1 MKHIVKLAL
10 LALLFIL
17 PAGLSAQTKLGHI
30 NTAALRDMMP
40 EVMTANKKLDTLAGQ
55 YQKQLD
61 ALITDYQKKLE
72 EYQKDYISKPATDP
86 IRVSKETELVQME
99 ERIKAFRENA
109 NNDINT
115 QTEAMVKPINEK
127 INTAIKAVAQEG
139 KYTYI
144 LEAGAGMLL
153 YASESEDITPLVKK
167 KLGIK

>member
-40 EVMTANKKLDTLAGQ
+40 EVITANKKLDTIANQ

-61 ALITDYQKKLE
+61 ELIKDYQSKLE
-72 EYQKDYISKPATDP
+72 VYQRDFASKPASDP
-86 IRVSKETELVQME
+86 IRMSKETELVQFE
-99 ERIKAFRENA
+99 ERIKTFREAA

-115 QTEAMVKPINEK
+115 KTQELVEPINKK
-127 INTAIKAVAQEG
+127 INDAIKAVALEG

-144 LEAGAGMLL
+144 MEAGSGMLL
-153 YASESEDITPLVKK
+153 YAADNEDITPLVKK
-167 KLGIK
+167 KLGLK